1 MVNGLIRIVLILLLS
16 CVQLYAQR
24 TLRLVNRGKIDKAEK
39 ISVAIL
45 EDAKQ
50 LERTDYAKSQR
61 LRQLSKKVW
70 AFHTLGRIAD
80 LKGDFAVAESWLN
93 RADSGYLTHKYA
105 LLEKKKPTGM
115 LDKLMKH
122 TVAADIKRTRHDR
135 RHYERRNAI
144 ASIYIRLGEHAAAK
158 KILDSTFQA
167 MRLTYGEK
175 ASVAKSSYATYGE
188 YFLEQS
194 EFDSTRYY
202 LEKYIL
208 ALRSD
213 PNYYDLT
220 IKELSDAYAGL
231 ATAHLGNS
239 DLPQAMKAARK
250 ANKYANH
257 RFVRA
262 TDGPNY
268 PSKIAAANLVAEVY
282 RSGAQYSEALQWNTK
297 ALRLSESKIRFTSPD
312 KLPVLATR
320 GQIYW
325 TLGDTT
331 AANQC
336 FRELMDIFFSYT
348 QNNFSYLSE
357 SERSYFYRKNKHFLE
372 LTEGY
377 YHYLY
382 FAKKFDQSYILE
394 DLYEV
399 HLNNKGVLLN
409 SASKLLNIVYARN
422 DSSLLRRYGEIRNL
436 KERKNLELAAGR
448 TSLVETL
455 DQEINRR
462 EKELRS
468 RLSLPTDKY
477 VSIHDITS
485 VLPDSTDLVDILKC
499 QVYDIRNKNGKQ
511 ILTRA
516 DSSEYVYFILTK
528 NGRPV
533 LIRNPL
539 SGAELESRYYRA
551 YQNYART
558 DIRDARVF
566 NGYIEP
572 LTPYLKNRNVILSP
586 DGIFNLINP
595 EVIFDGST
603 HLINRYRFQS
613 VVSAKDL
620 QAAHATTPRLKDI
633 TLVGWPDYNTH
644 LKVYKTKP
652 ADLPGTERELREIRS
667 IIEPAATPVTY
678 VQAQANEL
686 VLKDLAS
693 TSVLHFATH
702 GFFESNKVKDPMHTS
717 GLVLAI
723 TDSVRN
729 REDGYLTA
737 FEASNLDLKKTFLV
751 VLSACETGQGAVE
764 EGEGVWGLQRAFQ
777 VAGVRYIVMSLFK
790 VDDEVTVSLMK
801 EFYKNLMKGTDVMP
815 AFRQA
820 QMHVK
825 SNHPRPVDWG
835 AFILKGY

>member
-1 MVNGLIRIVLILLLS
+1 MVNGLIRVSLILILS
-16 CVQLYAQR
+16 CTQLYAQR
-24 TLRLVNRGKIDKAEK
+24 ALRLVNRGKIDKAEK
-39 ISVAIL
+39 ISLTSL
-45 EDAKQ
+45 EEARQFEKAFPDKA
-50 LERTDYAKSQR
+50 QR
-61 LRQLSKKVW
+61 LGRLSKKVW
-70 AFHTLGRIAD
+70 AFHTLGRISE
-80 LKGDFAVAESWLN
+80 LKGDFAVAESWMN
-93 RADSGYLTHKYA
+93 RADSGYLVHKGA
-105 LLEKKKPTGM
+105 LTNKKMPTGFF
-115 LDKLMKH
+115 DKLAKH
-122 TVAADIKRTRHDR
+122 TIIADAKRTRHDR
-135 RHYERRNAI
+135 RHYERRNAT
-144 ASIYIRLGEHAAAK
+144 ASIYIRLGELASAK
-158 KILDSTFQA
+158 KILDSTYQA
-167 MRLTYGEK
+167 MLVSYGKK

-188 YFLEQS
+188 YYLEQS
-194 EFDSTRYY
+194 NFDSSRYF

-208 ALRSD
+208 ELRSD

-220 IKELSDAYAGL
+220 LKDLSDAYAGL
-231 ATAHLGNS
+231 AAAHLGNKN
-239 DLPQAMKAARK
+239 LPLAMDAARK
-250 ANKYANH
+250 AHKYANH

-262 TDGPNY
+262 TDGHNY
-268 PSKIAAANLVAEVY
+268 QSKIATANLIAEVY
-282 RSGAQYSEALQWNTK
+282 RSGAEYTEALSWNTR
-297 ALRLSESKIRFTSPD
+297 ALRLSEEKIRFSSPD

-320 GQIYW
+320 AQIYW

-357 SERSYFYRKNKHFLE
+357 SERSYFFRKNKSFLE

-382 FAKKFDQSYILE
+382 FTKNFKEPYILE
-394 DLYEV
+394 RLYEV

-409 SASKLLNIVYARN
+409 SASKLLNVVYSKN
-422 DSSLLRRYGEIRNL
+422 DSSLIRRYGEIRLL
-436 KERKNLELAAGR
+436 KERKNLELASGK
-448 TSLVETL
+448 TSSVESL
-455 DQEINRR
+455 DREINRR
-462 EKELRS
+462 EKELRAH
-468 RLSLPTDKY
+468 LALPTDKY
-477 VSIHDITS
+477 LLMHDVIS
-485 VLPDSTDLVDILKC
+485 ALPDSTDLVDLLKC
-499 QVYDIRNKNGKQ
+499 QVYQITTSNGRK
-511 ILTRA
+511 ILTRT
-516 DSSEYVYFILTK
+516 DSSDYVYFVLNK
-528 NGRPV
+528 REKPA

-539 SGAELESRYYRA
+539 SGDELENRYYRA

-558 DIRDARVF
+558 DIRDSRVF
-566 NGYIEP
+566 KGYFEP
-572 LTPYLKNRNVILSP
+572 LTPYLKSKKIIVSP

-595 EVIFDGST
+595 EVIFDGNT
-603 HLINRYRFQS
+603 HLINRYRFYS

-620 QAAHATTPRLKDI
+620 ISTDKSTPRLKDI

-652 ADLPGTERELREIRS
+652 ADLPGTERELREIRN
-667 IIEPAATPVTY
+667 IVEPSATPVTY
-678 VQAQANEL
+678 VQAHANEL
-686 VLKDLAS
+686 VLKELTS

-702 GFFESNKVKDPMHTS
+702 GFFESDKVKDPMHTS

-723 TDSVRN
+723 TDSVQN

-737 FEASNLDLKKTFLV
+737 FEASNLDLKNTFLV

-790 VDDEVTVSLMK
+790 VDDEVTVTLMK
-801 EFYKNLMKGTDVMP
+801 EFYQNLMNGTDVLS

-825 SNHPRPVDWG
+825 NNHPRPVDWG